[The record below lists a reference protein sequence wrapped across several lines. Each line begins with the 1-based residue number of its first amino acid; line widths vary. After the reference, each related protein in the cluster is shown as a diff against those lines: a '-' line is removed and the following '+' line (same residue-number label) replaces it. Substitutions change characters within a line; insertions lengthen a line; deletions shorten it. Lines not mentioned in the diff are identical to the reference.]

1 MIRIATHI
9 VCYLARLENCPKLGE
24 ILLHF
29 LALNS
34 LFHATISLEKHLLL
48 RRLAYEKIPWVVFL

>member
-1 MIRIATHI
+1 MQSTHLK
-9 VCYLARLENCPKLGE
+9 VCFLLCLKNYPRLGE

-29 LALNS
+29 LAQNN